1 MNFTMHKK
9 FNKCENYSDNIQK
22 AYECGT
28 YFSTKY
34 MLCAL
39 KKNSLTESYILF
51 VYTYGICTYLYLCI
65 YKRLAVLSS
74 KYSWSYRSCEHQYRN
89 CSGLELILLK

>member
-39 KKNSLTESYILF
+39 
-51 VYTYGICTYLYLCI
+51 
-65 YKRLAVLSS
+65 
-74 KYSWSYRSCEHQYRN
+74 
-89 CSGLELILLK
+89 